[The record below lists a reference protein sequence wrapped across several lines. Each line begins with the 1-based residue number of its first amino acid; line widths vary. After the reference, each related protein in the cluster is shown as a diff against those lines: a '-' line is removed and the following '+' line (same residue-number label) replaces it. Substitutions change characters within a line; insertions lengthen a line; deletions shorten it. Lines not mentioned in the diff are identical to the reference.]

1 MTSMGFKNITVII
14 DLVAELEKEALQ
26 RYMLHQAAKP
36 FSDADQRKLAN
47 DLQWRAADEIK
58 RLRGVISRHCDPS
71 KAGISTADATIIEN
85 AKRLTTED
93 HPG

>member
-1 MTSMGFKNITVII
+1 MGSKNITVI
-14 DLVAELEKEALQ
+14 DFVAELEKAALQ

-58 RLRGVISRHCDPS
+58 RLRGVISRHCDSS
-71 KAGISTADATIIEN
+71 KAGISAADATIIES
-85 AKRLTTED
+85 AKRLAKD
-93 HPG
+93 QPG

>member
-1 MTSMGFKNITVII
+1 MGSKNITVI
-14 DLVAELEKEALQ
+14 DLVAELEREALQ

-58 RLRGVISRHCDPS
+58 RLRGVISRHCDAS
-71 KAGISTADATIIEN
+71 KAGISAADATIIDN
-85 AKRLTTED
+85 AKRLIASRSGD
-93 HPG
+93 A